1 MEKETEISN
10 KTKNTAQETSIVQD
24 IVQLLLKIAFIVLV
38 VFLIFTFLYGIVR
51 INDVSHETGD
61 QRRRSGHVLP
71 VGQKVHIRRCGGI

>member
-38 VFLIFTFLYGIVR
+38 VFLIFTSYYIVVVFRDLLQGLY
-51 INDVSHETGD
+51 NY
-61 QRRRSGHVLP
+61 
-71 VGQKVHIRRCGGI
+71 